1 MDKKGFF
8 GGGYVFW
15 CFAAGILAVAG
26 MALAAGR
33 KEISLRE
40 EFYGKLLAEQT
51 AAGGGQTENEMEG
64 GEETSAL
71 KEEETPDGDAAEAT
85 PAAGEETASR
95 EPQESE
101 NTQIRVLLMD
111 SGYESYWHSQVT
123 VQGNVPL
130 TISGAFEETCPAGQ
144 PLKLSDRL
152 GEGEQVTVTAAGEA
166 EQEPWISVLS
176 LERSQGTPAYEGSL
190 TVTAGQEGFLICSQ
204 VDLETYLKY
213 VVPSEMPSGYPAE
226 ALKAQAVCARTYAV
240 RQMGEQCLAGY
251 GADVDDSVSFQV
263 YNNIGRQSATDEAV
277 DATRGVIMAYGGEPI
292 QAYFFS
298 TSCGH
303 TSTDEVWGGEGGAPT
318 CEAWRFPGGLRRR
331 KPWKHGL
338 RAVRCPRKQRFRAFW
353 PCRGRMPMSG
363 RIPVPLAGDSSG
375 KSATGGGGRCLSAG
389 GCPDRD

>member
-8 GGGYVFW
+8 GGGYIFW

-51 AAGGGQTENEMEG
+51 AAGGGQTENETAG

-166 EQEPWISVLS
+166 E
-176 LERSQGTPAYEGSL
+176 
-190 TVTAGQEGFLICSQ
+190 
-204 VDLETYLKY
+204 
-213 VVPSEMPSGYPAE
+213 
-226 ALKAQAVCARTYAV
+226 
-240 RQMGEQCLAGY
+240 
-251 GADVDDSVSFQV
+251 
-263 YNNIGRQSATDEAV
+263 
-277 DATRGVIMAYGGEPI
+277 
-292 QAYFFS
+292 
-298 TSCGH
+298 
-303 TSTDEVWGGEGGAPT
+303 
-318 CEAWRFPGGLRRR
+318 
-331 KPWKHGL
+331 
-338 RAVRCPRKQRFRAFW
+338 
-353 PCRGRMPMSG
+353 
-363 RIPVPLAGDSSG
+363 
-375 KSATGGGGRCLSAG
+375 
-389 GCPDRD
+389 